1 MDELMDA
8 IKLNQESVN
17 RLPAVIE
24 LDPSGYKATIC
35 GATFCP
41 DSSGLTLIPSGNREG
56 S

>member
-1 MDELMDA
+1 MDA
-8 IKLNQESVN
+8 IKRNQESVN

-24 LDPSGYKATIC
+24 LDPSGHK
-35 GATFCP
+35 ATFCP